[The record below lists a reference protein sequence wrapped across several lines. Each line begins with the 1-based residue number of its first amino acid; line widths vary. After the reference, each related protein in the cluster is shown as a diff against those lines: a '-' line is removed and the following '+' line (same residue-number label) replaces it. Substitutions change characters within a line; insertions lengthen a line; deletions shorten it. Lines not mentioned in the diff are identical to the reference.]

1 MVFAMKTMSIE
12 TVNILRSLITE
23 KQDRLGAIARQLKGL
38 RADLRG
44 CTTSKQVNEV
54 EARYLELRE
63 EADSLMSFINKAK
76 QKVSGFYKPAA

>member
-1 MVFAMKTMSIE
+1 MKTMSVE
-12 TVNILRSLITE
+12 TVNILRSLIAE

-44 CTTSKQVNEV
+44 CTTGKQVNEV

-76 QKVSGFYKPAA
+76 RQVYSFYKPAA